1 MEWHTLETTEDI
13 KYLLDTYG
21 NFLDSTLVSYYFQS
35 GNYVDSDRVGYEFN
49 DNNLYLLFQRLDD
62 NPFSIEILFEY
73 TKFFNF
79 FAPVANEDNWNSEIQ
94 FAKIVKSGK
103 WYYWTTWDEFN
114 PDNPEHFNYNDFI
127 LIQAQSVKWRVVE

>member
-49 DNNLYLLFQRLDD
+49 DN
-62 NPFSIEILFEY
+62 
-73 TKFFNF
+73 T
-79 FAPVANEDNWNSEIQ
+79 
-94 FAKIVKSGK
+94 
-103 WYYWTTWDEFN
+103 
-114 PDNPEHFNYNDFI
+114 
-127 LIQAQSVKWRVVE
+127 